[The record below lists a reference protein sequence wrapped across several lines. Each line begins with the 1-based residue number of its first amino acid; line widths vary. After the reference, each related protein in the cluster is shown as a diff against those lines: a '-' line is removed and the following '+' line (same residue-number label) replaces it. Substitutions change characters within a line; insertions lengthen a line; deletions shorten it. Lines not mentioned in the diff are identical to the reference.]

1 MHERFAADANAKN
14 SDATRF
20 GPREAVMLSLDTRR
34 RLTIANKGERRNRGL
49 KVREEEK
56 RSC

>member
-1 MHERFAADANAKN
+1 MHELFAADANAKN

-34 RLTIANKGERRNRGL
+34 RLTIANKGERRNRGG
-49 KVREEEK
+49 
-56 RSC
+56 